1 MLVYCKTQ
9 NQSAGLLKTANKTV
23 LLDRPLRKYMCKQ
36 YEHDNATYHEN
47 LSYNNFYLADAAPGF
62 VVGASSFTLL
72 VNKFRD
78 CWQSYEM
85 PKVDAVRL
93 FRLDEI
99 AILCRC

>member
-1 MLVYCKTQ
+1 
-9 NQSAGLLKTANKTV
+9 
-23 LLDRPLRKYMCKQ
+23 MCKQ

-85 PKVDAVRL
+85 PKVDAVLL